1 MNSLLNNTKFEVIGP
16 LVAAGQA
23 DTPSA
28 SRVDMAGYDGCL
40 FICCATVFAA
50 GGVATFSIEGS
61 ATDADPGAGAKLTGA
76 EVAVTDAGAGTTTG
90 LLIIDVFKPKL
101 RYLAGTRISS
111 VANVTFGQLI
121 AIKYCGKAAPVTQ
134 GAVVLNSTTVIGV

>member
-23 DTPSA
+23 DTPSVT
-28 SRVDMAGYDGCL
+28 RVDMAGYDGCL
-40 FICCATVFAA
+40 FICTCTVFAA
-50 GGVATFSIEGS
+50 NGVATFSIEGS

-76 EVAVTDAGAGTTTG
+76 EVAITDGGGGTTTG
-90 LLIIDVFKPKL
+90 LLIIDVYQPQL

-111 VANVTFGQLI
+111 VANVTFGPLI
-121 AIKYCGKAAPVTQ
+121 AIKYNGKTGPVTQ
-134 GAVVLNSTTVIGV
+134 GAAVLNSTTVMGV